1 MDEILDSFLMN
12 DQAVTCPHCGSRT
25 EFEEFLTAENTSV
38 FQIHQ
43 CIDSECLYKFEMV
56 ES

>member
-1 MDEILDSFLMN
+1 MDEILECFLMN